1 MTKWLIRSIWTACF
15 VIASSGSVAHAAGEY
30 ARSGLYASL
39 LGIVAIPTWQD
50 ELQGQ
55 EAAALPGSIPPELS
69 VSGGLDFRGG
79 YRFHERVAAEMKFDW
94 VSAYSISQAG
104 VQTSEASN
112 WMYAVS
118 AKLFLMTETI
128 QPYVLLGMG
137 AYHLDYVLPGTPTA
151 IDGTSFSPV
160 FAGGLD
166 YYIDWRWGLS
176 AEVSYVIGTRQ
187 LNELDRVGISF
198 GAFYR
203 F

>member
-1 MTKWLIRSIWTACF
+1 MTTWLIRIAWTVCI
-15 VIASSGSVAHAAGEY
+15 VIGLAGSTAHAKGEY
-30 ARSGLYASL
+30 ARSGIYASL

-50 ELQGQ
+50 QLQGQ
-55 EAAALPGSIPPELS
+55 QAAALPGSIPPELS
-69 VSGGLDFRGG
+69 VSGGLDMRVG
-79 YRFHERVAAEMKFDW
+79 YRFHERVSTEMKFDW
-94 VSAYSISQAG
+94 VSAYAITQAG
-104 VQTSEASN
+104 VETSEASN
-112 WMYAVS
+112 WMYALS
-118 AKLFLMTETI
+118 AKLYLATESI
-128 QPYVLLGMG
+128 QPYLLLGMG
-137 AYHLDYVLPGTPTA
+137 AYHLDYALPGTATRV
-151 IDGTSFSPV
+151 DGTSFSPN